1 MGPTAASGGGGATF
15 RGATEASPVGLFS
28 FVVIGGLLVMR
39 DGLRGRK
46 AARKKA
52 VMERKREAARERKR
66 KAGMEKRRKAGMEK
80 KRKAGM
86 EKRRKAAR
94 ERKRKAGMEKRGSR
108 RAGTAFVCAKR
119 RHTGIYVGISVGI
132 HLGIHVGIYL
142 GIYEGIYLGS
152 MRGSIWDPF
161 GIYLGMWS

>member
-52 VMERKREAARERKR
+52 ARERKR
-66 KAGMEKRRKAGMEK
+66 E
-80 KRKAGM
+80 
-86 EKRRKAAR
+86 AAR

-108 RAGTAFVCAKR
+108 RAGTAFVRAKR

-152 MRGSIWDPF
+152 IWGSIWDPF